1 LSFWCGRPRS
11 AGASERPSRGLIAR
25 DRTNPET
32 ERNSRGGEHAAILV
46 RLRGEVKQPRSLSCL
61 AWWRSARGGQM
72 LHTKRL
78 GHPISCLRSTLVKI
92 RFIRTGAALRLL
104 TKRPAHVWMTPSCV
118 QRTGCSRGAVRSRHS
133 TNDEHRDRAFGEG
146 ISQQSQFSP
155 DEDRRRFAAA
165 RSSPRGR
172 PCSIT
177 ESRQFRRM
185 ASGRR

>member
-1 LSFWCGRPRS
+1 LSFWCGRPPRL
-11 AGASERPSRGLIAR
+11 GASERPSRGLIAR

-61 AWWRSARGGQM
+61 AWWRSACGSRIAP
-72 LHTKRL
+72 HVKAR
-78 GHPISCLRSTLVKI
+78 HPISCLRSTLVKI

-133 TNDEHRDRAFGEG
+133 TNDDHRDRVSG